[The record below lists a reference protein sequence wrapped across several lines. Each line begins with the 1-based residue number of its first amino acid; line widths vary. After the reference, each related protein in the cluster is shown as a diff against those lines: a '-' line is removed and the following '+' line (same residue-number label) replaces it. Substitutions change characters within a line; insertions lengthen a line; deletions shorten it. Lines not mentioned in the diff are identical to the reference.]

1 MVDGIDNNIFLVN
14 APAGS
19 GKTTWIRKEVEKHL
33 LENDGDN
40 ILCITY
46 TNRAAEEL
54 GRDIDSKRVF
64 FGTIHSFISSYIG
77 SFFEHKAIIDL
88 YWDIYREKIHQR
100 INNEE
105 NKENIKESNDR
116 YIEKYGSLDLDTV
129 YSNLTRISYGETPY
143 TSLYY
148 GALGHDDLISFTQK
162 AVERYPVIQKK
173 IRDKY
178 QMVFIDEY
186 QDTAAEVLEL
196 FYSSMKNSEGI
207 LYLLGDKMQQIY
219 KNYDGSFEDS
229 FKRLNRSIRL
239 VTNYRTTPYIVN
251 ILNAIYNDDSLSQNA
266 YEKNSDNQM
275 LFRPYVI
282 FTDNKEAV
290 VAEFI
295 HNYTDAL
302 VLYLTNSDRF
312 HGIGAGNLYDV
323 YGEMD
328 KYKYGAKY
336 SVPDVLTK
344 EEVWSEDILLN
355 VTFSLVNIC
364 LLFKEEKY
372 GDIFKI
378 ARKKE
383 KSLNRQS
390 FTISVHE
397 NKKELYDK
405 LEAILTICFEPE
417 TTIGNFLRICNEKDL
432 IIDEYY
438 GKLMEDE
445 SYQDALSIKLS
456 EVLSIKEYLDNPN
469 ISTQHGVKGESHDTV
484 LFVAE
489 NSTRAPFVYI
499 AKFFEMWSKIN
510 VTLGAFDEF
519 YYEFLKLINQIEDNC
534 KMKLSEMKTPQY
546 KEKEEVIDEYIRIF
560 IEQHESNEY
569 YGALLKS
576 KFDEYSEKRN
586 ITALKACLKENN
598 VYGVLSAYRLFYVGC
613 SRARKNLAIV
623 VQNSD
628 VGGFKAQ
635 LINKLRSIG
644 FDIKDRATEGEKNE

>member
-1 MVDGIDNNIFLVN
+1 MVDGIDKNIFLVN

-33 LENDGDN
+33 LENNDDN

-88 YWDIYREKIHQR
+88 YWDIYKEKIHQR

-116 YIEKYGSLDLDTV
+116 YIKKYGSLDLDTV

-162 AVERYPVIQKK
+162 AVEKYPVIQKK

-178 QMVFIDEY
+178 QMIFIDEY
-186 QDTAAEVLEL
+186 QDTAAEVLNL

-219 KNYDGSFEDS
+219 KNYDGSFEDN
-229 FKRLNRSIRL
+229 FKKLNRSTRL
-239 VTNYRTTPYIVN
+239 GTNYRTTPYIVN
-251 ILNAIYNDDSLSQNA
+251 ILNAIYNDESLSQTA

-282 FTDNKEAV
+282 FTDNKEAA
-290 VAEFI
+290 VAEFV
-295 HNYTDAL
+295 HKNTDAL

-323 YGEMD
+323 FGGMD

-344 EEVWSEDILLN
+344 DEVWSEDILLN
-355 VTFSLVNIC
+355 ITFSLVDIS
-364 LLFKEEKY
+364 LLFKDKKY

-383 KSLNRQS
+383 KSLNKQS

-405 LEAILTICFEPE
+405 LESVLTICLEPE
-417 TTIGNFLRICNEKDL
+417 TTIGYFLHICNEKGL
-432 IIDEYY
+432 ILDEYF

-456 EVLSIKEYLDNPN
+456 EVISIKKYLDNPN

-489 NSTRAPFVYI
+489 NSARAPFVYI

-510 VTLGAFDEF
+510 VTLGTFDEF

-534 KMKLSEMKTPQY
+534 KIKLSEMKAPQY
-546 KEKEEVIDEYIRIF
+546 KEKEGVIDEYIRIF
-560 IEQHESNEY
+560 MEQHESNEY
-569 YGALLKS
+569 YGVLLKS

-586 ITALKACLKENN
+586 LTALKACLKENN

-613 SRARKNLAIV
+613 SRARRNLAIV

-644 FDIKDRATEGEKNE
+644 FDIKDMAAEGE

>member
-1 MVDGIDNNIFLVN
+1 MVNGIDNNIFLVN

-33 LENDGDN
+33 LENNDDN

-88 YWDIYREKIHQR
+88 YWDIYKEKIYQR

-105 NKENIKESNDR
+105 NKENISESNER
-116 YIEKYGSLDLDTV
+116 YIEKYGRLDLDTV

-148 GALGHDDLISFTQK
+148 GALGHDDLISFTKK
-162 AVERYPVIQKK
+162 AVEKYPVIQKK

-178 QMVFIDEY
+178 QMIFIDEY
-186 QDTAAEVLEL
+186 QDTAADVLEL
-196 FYSSMKNSEGI
+196 FYSSMKNSDGV

-219 KNYDGSFEDS
+219 KNYDGSFEEN
-229 FKRLNRSIRL
+229 FKRLNRSKRL
-239 VTNYRTTPYIVN
+239 GTNYRTTPYIVS
-251 ILNAIYNDDSLSQNA
+251 ILNAIYNDESFSQHA
-266 YEKNSDNQM
+266 YEKNSDDQM
-275 LFRPYVI
+275 LFKPYVM
-282 FTDNKEAV
+282 FVENKEEAIS
-290 VAEFI
+290 EFVQK
-295 HNYTDAL
+295 YTDAL

-323 YGEMD
+323 FGGMD

-344 EEVWSEDILLN
+344 DEVWSEDILLN
-355 VTFSLVNIC
+355 VTFSLVDIC
-364 LLFKEEKY
+364 LFFKEKKY
-372 GDIFKI
+372 GIIFKI

-383 KSLNRQS
+383 KSLNRRS
-390 FTISVHE
+390 FTINVHE
-397 NKKELYDK
+397 NKKELHDK
-405 LEAILTICFEPE
+405 LEAILTICLEPE
-417 TTIGNFLRICNEKDL
+417 TTIGYFLRICSEKGL
-432 IIDEYY
+432 ILDEYY

-445 SYQDALSIKLS
+445 GYQNALSIKLS
-456 EVLSIKEYLDNPN
+456 EVISIKEYLGNPN
-469 ISTQHGVKGESHDTV
+469 ISTQHGVKGESHNTV

-499 AKFFEMWSKIN
+499 SRFFEMWSKIN
-510 VTLGAFDEF
+510 VSLGTLEEF
-519 YYEFLKLINQIEDNC
+519 YYDFLKLINQIEDNC
-534 KMKLSEMKTPQY
+534 KMKLSEMKASKY
-546 KEKEEVIDEYIRIF
+546 KEEEKVIDEYIRIF
-560 IEQHESNEY
+560 LEQHESNEY
-569 YGALLKS
+569 YSALLKT
-576 KFDEYSEKRN
+576 KFDEYLEKKN

-628 VGGFKAQ
+628 VSGFKTE
-635 LINKLRSIG
+635 LISKLVSVG
-644 FDIKDRATEGEKNE
+644 FDIMDTV